1 MFSTLVGLDSLVVI
15 AVRPIGQTFT
25 SKFTQKV
32 LGKLTKYYGVVITIK
47 NIVTKN
53 LDDSA
58 LVHIELK
65 DNINENHFKTFTLK
79 LF

>member
-1 MFSTLVGLDSLVVI
+1 M
-15 AVRPIGQTFT
+15 FT

-58 LVHIELK
+58 PLSPLVHIELK

>member
-15 AVRPIGQTFT
+15 AIRPIGQTFT

>member
-1 MFSTLVGLDSLVVI
+1 M
-15 AVRPIGQTFT
+15 
-25 SKFTQKV
+25 V
-32 LGKLTKYYGVVITIK
+32 LGKLAKYYGVVITIK

>member
-1 MFSTLVGLDSLVVI
+1 M
-15 AVRPIGQTFT
+15 FT

-32 LGKLTKYYGVVITIK
+32 LEKLTKYYGVVITIK

-58 LVHIELK
+58 PLFPPLVHIELK

>member
-15 AVRPIGQTFT
+15 AIHPIGQTFT